1 MHIRRNRIPRSMAIE
16 AVKRLEG
23 KFPNSY
29 LGKSLQDILKPL
41 DLTTERFIEI
51 CDEFT
56 NKTVFKLN
64 QDGSLY
70 KDSKGNLVKRKYD
83 NE

>member
-1 MHIRRNRIPRSMAIE
+1 
-16 AVKRLEG
+16 
-23 KFPNSY
+23 
-29 LGKSLQDILKPL
+29 
-41 DLTTERFIEI
+41 LTVERFIEI

-56 NKTVFKLN
+56 NITIFKLN

-70 KDSKGNLVKRKYD
+70 KDPKGNLEKRIYD